1 MASASL
7 IINPN
12 RLYPKKDNITDITIN
27 VFQIFE
33 YPQADKKQ
41 QSVTVYSNNAFYDY
55 GNDLCS
61 LLSTTKIKQIE
72 LHFNLLFRVI
82 NNLYLFYDYDS
93 NNCNPHK
100 NFRPVYKEKDGIFY
114 LTYSKFRADSFEDPY
129 SYFSNY
135 ERKQI
140 QNFIANNWYFVKQQ
154 IILNKAYIALK
165 GKNIND

>member
-1 MASASL
+1 MMKSASL
-7 IINPN
+7 IIIPD
-12 RLYPKKDNITDITIN
+12 RLYPKKNDITNVTVN

-41 QSVTVYSNNAFYDY
+41 QSFTVCSNNIFYDY
-55 GNDLCS
+55 GNDLYS
-61 LLSTTKIKQIE
+61 LLSMTMIKQIE

-93 NNCNPHK
+93 NSRNPHK

-114 LTYSKFRADSFEDPY
+114 LTYSKFRVDSFEDPY

-140 QNFIANNWYFVKQQ
+140 QNFIINNWYFVKQQ
-154 IILNKAYIALK
+154 IILNKALYNLERK
-165 GKNIND
+165 KCK